1 MSGRECLVVVVVLSL
16 GVLCACSKSNSE
28 KVCDPGATQHCA
40 CLGSADGVQT
50 CADDGTKW
58 ESCVCPNGDGG
69 VQQDAPVA
77 GDAAGDAGPDDAG
90 GGDTG
95 PQVVTVPQI
104 AQGQITDGT
113 IVKVTGVVATSQ
125 LFLNRRSSS
134 TGSCEWGLFVSA
146 PSIATAEAYSG
157 LFVSGYGTN
166 AAIPDGG
173 TSAYCPELGQ
183 AATGSPIPE
192 GTQPGD
198 VLTLTGKVY
207 AYTPSGCPTDPPP
220 SQVPQWRLSEISDAQ
235 KTGTA
240 TVPAPATIAA
250 ADIAK
255 LASPTETTFHAQWSG
270 ARVKLANVT
279 VAYPTTPVACPDTG
293 YNYVDS
299 YGGITLTPS
308 GLTVG
313 DHVYYRGLG
322 HFADACLARPVL
334 CGGNTSGL
342 NLTLVQGAH
351 HLDMCVWNLLPNDK
365 CSDLSPHSSDCPGS
379 TCAPY

>member
-1 MSGRECLVVVVVLSL
+1 MSGRGCLVVVVLSL

-28 KVCDPGATQHCA
+28 RVCDPGATQHCA
-40 CLGSADGVQT
+40 CLASADGVQS
-50 CADDGTKW
+50 CAADGTKW

-69 VQQDAPVA
+69 VQQDAPA

-95 PQVVTVPQI
+95 PSVVTVAQI
-104 AQGQITDGT
+104 AQGQIAVGT
-113 IVKVTGVVATSQ
+113 VVQLAGVVATSQ
-125 LFLNRRSSS
+125 QFLNRRNAS
-134 TGSCEWGLFVSA
+134 TGDCEWGLFVSA
-146 PSIATAEAYSG
+146 PGIATAEAYSG
-157 LFVSGYGTN
+157 LFITGNGFP
-166 AAIPDGG
+166 AQIPDGG
-173 TSAYCPELGQ
+173 SNAYCPELGK
-183 AATGSPIPE
+183 AATGSPIPD

-198 VLTLTGKVY
+198 VLTLTGKVASY
-207 AYTPSGCPTDPPP
+207 LPLSACSGVPNV
-220 SQVPQWRLSEISDAQ
+220 SQVPQLRLTEIAAVQ

-270 ARVKLANVT
+270 ARVRLDNVT
-279 VAYPTTPVACPDTG
+279 VGYPASPVACPDTG

-313 DHVYYRGLG
+313 DRVYYRGLG
-322 HFADACLARPVL
+322 HTTDACMAGPVL

-342 NLTLVQGAH
+342 SLTMVQGAH
-351 HLDMCVWNLLPNDK
+351 HLDGCAWALLPNDK
-365 CSDLSPHSSDCPGS
+365 CADFSPHSSDCPGS